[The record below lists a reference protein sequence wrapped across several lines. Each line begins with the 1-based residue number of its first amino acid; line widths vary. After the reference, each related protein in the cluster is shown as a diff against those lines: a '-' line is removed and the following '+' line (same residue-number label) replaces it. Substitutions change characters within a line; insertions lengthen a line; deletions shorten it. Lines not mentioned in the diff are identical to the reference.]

1 MTISLSLPIFD
12 DLNKIEVK
20 RFVESLSW
28 NLSDVLM
35 VRRVL
40 WVLGR
45 KTTEVKC
52 YSFHI
57 LSGLHAASVSLLI
70 LIPLPSSEKPTLTKL
85 E

>member
-45 KTTEVKC
+45 RTTEVKC
-52 YSFHI
+52 
-57 LSGLHAASVSLLI
+57 LLI
-70 LIPLPSSEKPTLTKL
+70 TS
-85 E
+85 